1 MKRTFFLKH
10 LRQHH
15 CVLSREGSKH
25 SIFKNISNGKATT
38 VPRLADLNDITCRMI
53 CKQLEIPFVK

>member
-1 MKRTFFLKH
+1 MKRNFFVKH
-10 LRQHH
+10 LRANN

-25 SIFKNISNGKATT
+25 SIFKYSRNGKATA
-38 VPRLADLNDITCRMI
+38 VPRHPDLNDITCRII